1 MARILFMIFETT
13 EEIIAFVKEHQQVSD
28 NFKTAREQHREL
40 LALVEGDDFKKELIK
55 RIEKIESLDKAES
68 RKKHS
73 RNIVDFYERLL
84 NPISNVFSATGG
96 SKKYELEG
104 DQLTEL
110 LKKIANIRGGKSIE
124 KFVQEKWIPL
134 YHIDPN
140 GIIFMEFFIKENEER
155 IKPTYKSINT
165 IRAYRHKGQLLEA
178 LLFEPK
184 PLGVSGDLLWR
195 LVDDIKEYAVV
206 QRGDV
211 FSVNEELTFEHPFG
225 EVPGIIISDI
235 VKINK
240 DVRLSPIHRI
250 VELSKEYARD
260 QSIKTIYKF
269 LHGFPIFWKYI
280 ATCKTCHGTGKTGDK
295 SCTGCEGKG
304 FYQKKDVTDVVTLPI
319 PDKED
324 VKLAPDIAGFISP
337 DLKTWD
343 QYTLELELLERIAE
357 QTHWGTFKEKKDN
370 ETATGRFIDT
380 QPVIN
385 KLTMYSSS
393 AEFIEWKITEWCAN
407 FLFPAKD
414 KKESIAFISYGRRY
428 IIEPPDVILDRY
440 EKAKE
445 QGDNTTILDRL
456 LNEYVT
462 AKYRSD
468 PAWLRK
474 ELSKLEIEPYIHLT
488 IEQVFEIFG
497 REEAQRKGLFEK
509 WWNTL
514 SKEDLSKDS
523 KTLTEEF
530 KKWFNENKIE
540 IDNADSSNGLLPV
553 VQNERQVQ

>member
-1 MARILFMIFETT
+1 MIFKTN
-13 EEIIAFVKEHQQVSD
+13 EEIIAFVKDHQQLST
-28 NFKTAREQHREL
+28 NFKLARDQHTEL

-96 SKKYELEG
+96 SKKYELE
-104 DQLTEL
+104 DEQLTEL
-110 LKKIANIRGGKSIE
+110 LNKISNIRGGKSIE
-124 KFVQEKWIPL
+124 KFVQEMWIPL
-134 YHIDPN
+134 YHVDPN
-140 GIIFMEFFIKENEER
+140 GIIFMEFFRKDNEER
-155 IKPTYKSINT
+155 IKPTYKSINS
-165 IRAYRHKGQLLEA
+165 IRAYRHKGQLLEV

-184 PLGVSGDLLWR
+184 TIDNKVLWR
-195 LVDDIKEYAVV
+195 LVDDVKEYIVV
-206 QRGDV
+206 QNGDL
-211 FSVNEELTFEHPFG
+211 FTVNEELTFEHPFG

-235 VKINK
+235 IKINK
-240 DVRLSPIHRI
+240 DIRLSPIHRV

-280 ATCKTCHGTGKTGDK
+280 ATCKTCHGVGKTGDK
-295 SCTGCEGKG
+295 FCTGCEGKG
-304 FYQKKDVTDVVTLPI
+304 FYQKKDVTDTVTLPI
-319 PDKED
+319 PTKED

-337 DLKTWD
+337 DLDTWN
-343 QYTLELELLERIAE
+343 QYTTELEILERIAE

-385 KLTMYSSS
+385 KLTMYSGS

-414 KKESIAFISYGRRY
+414 KKESIALVSYGRRY

-440 EKAKE
+440 EKAKKE
-445 QGDNTTILDRL
+445 GDNTTILDRL

-462 AKYRSD
+462 AKYRTD

-474 ELSKLEIEPYIHLT
+474 ELLKLEIEPYIHLT
-488 IEQVFEIFG
+488 IEQVFDIFG
-497 REEAQRKGLFEK
+497 QEEAQRKGLFEK

-514 SKEDLSKDS
+514 DKKDLALDAEKLTDKFKE
-523 KTLTEEF
+523 
-530 KKWFNENKIE
+530 WFNKNK
-540 IDNADSSNGLLPV
+540 IDNADSSNRLLPAV
-553 VQNERQVQ
+553 PNGREVQ

>member
-1 MARILFMIFETT
+1 VARNLFMTFENN
-13 EEIIAFVKEHQQVSD
+13 EDIIAFVKEHQQVSKE
-28 NFKTAREQHREL
+28 FQTAREQHREL

-55 RIEKIESLDKAES
+55 RIEKIESEDKAVS

-96 SKKYELEG
+96 SKKYELKG
-104 DQLTEL
+104 DQLTDL
-110 LKKIANIRGGKSIE
+110 LNKIANIRGGKSIE

-134 YHIDPN
+134 YHVDPN
-140 GIIFMEFFIKENEER
+140 GIIFIEFLLKDGIER

-178 LLFEPK
+178 LLFEPIVVK
-184 PLGVSGDLLWR
+184 SAMLWR
-195 LVDDIKEYAVV
+195 VVDDLNEYIVIQTGDMFVV
-206 QRGDV
+206 D
-211 FSVNEELTFEHPFG
+211 ELKTFPHPFG

-240 DVRLSPIHRI
+240 DIRLSPIHRI

-280 ATCKTCHGTGKTGDK
+280 ATCKTCHGVGKTGDK
-295 SCTGCEGKG
+295 FCTGCEGKG
-304 FYQKKDVTDVVTLPI
+304 FYQKKDVTDVVTLPM
-319 PDKED
+319 PTKED

-357 QTHWGTFKEKKDN
+357 QTHWGTFKEKKNN

-407 FLFPAKD
+407 FLDPAKD

-445 QGDNTTILDRL
+445 KGDNTTILDRL

-474 ELSKLEIEPYIHLT
+474 ELLKLEIEPYIHLT
-488 IEQVFEIFG
+488 IEQVLEIFG

-514 SKEDLSKDS
+514 AKEDFPKGRKPLI
-523 KTLTEEF
+523 TEF
-530 KKWFNENKIE
+530 KTWFNKNK
-540 IDNADSSNGLLPV
+540 IDNADTSNELLPTV
-553 VQNERQVQ
+553 